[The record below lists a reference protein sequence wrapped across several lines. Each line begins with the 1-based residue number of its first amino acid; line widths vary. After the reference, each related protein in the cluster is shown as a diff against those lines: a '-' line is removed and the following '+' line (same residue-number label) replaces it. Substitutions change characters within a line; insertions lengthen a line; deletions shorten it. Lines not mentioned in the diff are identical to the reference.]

1 MDIVVWLR
9 SLGLGKYEA
18 AFQSS
23 RNLTAED
30 LPERVVCQPESELAE
45 LLVRDYFRCGRRG
58 HRWPNHVNSCVR
70 SSCNCPLGIRCR
82 PGCRTGFCLLTR
94 SVWCST
100 PSSRPSKS
108 RPHVCVLRA
117 TARSGRHPFAALPS
131 ATVRHPADRLRLNS
145 RDQTQRFFVQ
155 LKFGGEPSG

>member
-30 LPERVVCQPESELAE
+30 LPERVVCQPGSELAE
-45 LLVRDYFRCGRRG
+45 LLVRDYFRCGGWG

-108 RPHVCVLRA
+108 RPHVCVLLA
-117 TARSGRHPFAALPS
+117 TARSGRPSLCSPAFRDGQTPRRPAPVEFTRSNTTVFALSLGA
-131 ATVRHPADRLRLNS
+131 R
-145 RDQTQRFFVQ
+145 
-155 LKFGGEPSG
+155 